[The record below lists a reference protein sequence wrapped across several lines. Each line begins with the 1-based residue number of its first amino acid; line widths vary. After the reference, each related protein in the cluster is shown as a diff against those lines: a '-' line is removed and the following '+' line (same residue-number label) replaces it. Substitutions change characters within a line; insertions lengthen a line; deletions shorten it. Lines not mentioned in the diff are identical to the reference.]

1 MEVLQEKEL
10 NIEMELEKE
19 AEQQYANS
27 NNFGKEI
34 FPSIDYYNKANQEN
48 GTYDYM
54 SEKHH
59 MNGLIQD
66 DIPIEK

>member
-1 MEVLQEKEL
+1 MEVLQEKEF

-34 FPSIDYYNKANQEN
+34 FPSIDYYNKAN
-48 GTYDYM
+48 
-54 SEKHH
+54 
-59 MNGLIQD
+59 
-66 DIPIEK
+66 